1 VLDGL
6 PDALP
11 GVLHVFSE
19 GDTVPERKAG
29 VALSLKGALGKA
41 FVDFEFPEIGGAT
54 AAFCNRRER
63 AIRVLGRGFHAVG
76 ELVFEGGG
84 VKR

>member
-11 GVLHVFSE
+11 GVLHVLSE

-41 FVDFEFPEIGGAT
+41 FVDFEFPKIGGAT
-54 AAFCNRRER
+54 AAFCNGGREPF
-63 AIRVLGRGFHAVG
+63 AFWEGFSCCG
-76 ELVFEGGG
+76 ELAFEGGG